1 MLGESCYI
9 INVDV
14 TLHKAFLFSPAT
26 FGPAGVYSGSSKA
39 PLGTDHDKINFS
51 EMMLVLR

>member
-39 PLGTDHDKINFS
+39 PLGTDHGKINFS
-51 EMMLVLR
+51 EMMLVLQ